1 MQQLQVSRASTPLPQ
16 ETDKAY
22 ILSMTTRRS
31 RQTKR
36 NREMAKSFLRTALDN
51 LVEAR
56 QRRADLYATGALLSL
71 DDASLKAMGL
81 TRDELRRRPSQR
93 SII

>member
-1 MQQLQVSRASTPLPQ
+1 MTQSDAS
-16 ETDKAY
+16 ETE
-22 ILSMTTRRS
+22 
-31 RQTKR
+31 R
-36 NREMAKSFLRTALDN
+36 NREMAKSFLRTALNN

-71 DDASLKAMGL
+71 DDASLSAMGL
-81 TRDELRRRPSQR
+81 TRDELRRRPHQR